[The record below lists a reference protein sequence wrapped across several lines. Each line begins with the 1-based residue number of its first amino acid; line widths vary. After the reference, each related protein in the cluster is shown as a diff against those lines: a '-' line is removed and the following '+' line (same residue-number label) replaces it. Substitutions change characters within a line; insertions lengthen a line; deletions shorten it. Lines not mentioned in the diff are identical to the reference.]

1 MGRDMYLRISFG
13 ELMCMIRAA
22 VEPGRF
28 MNGKKDVAVSYAAED
43 GLDVDAVRTAFMAI
57 DDALLRLEVE
67 APSDQDV
74 IRIWA
79 DPIIRNRLETGWIRV
94 TLKDLLDMMIQC
106 LMVRRLPKS
115 VRRTARTLVD
125 ALDDCLAAAGWL
137 RGGYRFNSEP
147 YEVPAPSFDPGGLT
161 DDGAYMGMV
170 DGLAAMLAEHGVTDT
185 GSRPKTGGGP
195 RGIVHETAGRR
206 KAGTRPSGNE
216 RRKAGA
222 AIEKETAMMDRT
234 GYRID
239 DWYDGVDRDG
249 LEHMHVLAWLGGD
262 AFIEGDLE
270 PCGGTS
276 DAMGIALQD
285 TKRTIIPIIRTSVHG
300 NALMDGVRNV
310 ELLWD
315 GRVWRMTDMH
325 DASPLF
331 AVNTESGLHIVDR
344 WEDKDGTG
352 YAVVRLHDGKDGV
365 REMWIPESAL
375 FTYLTPVHGW
385 PDEPGYYQGADGS
398 VWCLSERSGVWSIP
412 EHGFAPTRII
422 HKGDIPAKALP
433 LKRMAGP
440 PGVKGAAPDEG
451 TDPARIRTED
461 AR

>member
-13 ELMCMIRAA
+13 ELMCMIRKE

-28 MNGKKDVAVSYAAED
+28 MTGS
-43 GLDVDAVRTAFMAI
+43 DVDAVRTAFMAI
-57 DDALLRLEVE
+57 DDALLRLGVEV
-67 APSDQDV
+67 PGNRDV
-74 IRIWA
+74 IRIRA
-79 DPIIRNRLETGWIRV
+79 DPVTRNRLETGWIRV

-106 LMVRRLPKS
+106 LTVRRLPKS

-137 RGGYRFNSEP
+137 REGYRFNSEP

-170 DGLAAMLAEHGVTDT
+170 DELAAMLAEHGVTDIE
-185 GSRPKTGGGP
+185 SRPKTGGGP
-195 RGIVHETAGRR
+195 RGAMHGTAGQRD
-206 KAGTRPSGNE
+206 GETQPSGSW
-216 RRKAGA
+216 RRRAVR
-222 AIEKETAMMDRT
+222 AIEKETAMTDRT
-234 GYRID
+234 G

-249 LEHMHVLAWLGGD
+249 LERMHVLAWLGGD

-270 PCGGTS
+270 SCGGTS
-276 DAMGIALQD
+276 DTMGIALQD

-315 GRVWRMTDMH
+315 GRVWRMTDVH
-325 DASPLF
+325 DAAPLF

-344 WEDKDGTG
+344 WEDKDGAG

-375 FTYLTPVHGW
+375 FTYLTLVDGW
-385 PDEPGYYQGADGS
+385 PDEPGYYRGADGS
-398 VWCLSERSGVWSIP
+398 VWCLSEQSGIWSIP
-412 EHGFAPTRII
+412 EHGFTPTRIV

-440 PGVKGAAPDEG
+440 PGGKGAAPDES
-451 TDPARIRTED
+451 TDPARTRTED